1 MSTDDTTP
9 DATPEG
15 AEAAEPTG
23 ADPAGAGGP
32 QPTEAELMAAYEE
45 QLKSIRVEE
54 VVVQSLASLIEIG
67 GRRAGLV
74 PGAQD
79 EADPTQL
86 QVAIEAIRALQP
98 VVAPLIGPNKSQID
112 QALSQLQ
119 LAFAQL
125 TGQSGAPAAEGGG
138 SPDAKPGDPGPSRL
152 WVPGQ

>member
-1 MSTDDTTP
+1 MSNDETP
-9 DATPEG
+9 DETTGGPG
-15 AEAAEPTG
+15 PEAAG
-23 ADPAGAGGP
+23 PAGAGDR

-45 QLKSIRVEE
+45 QMKNIRVEE

-74 PGAQD
+74 PGAQS

-119 LAFAQL
+119 LAFAQM
-125 TGQSGAPAAEGGG
+125 TGQSPASASGESSGGNEPGGA
-138 SPDAKPGDPGPSRL
+138 GPSRL

>member
-1 MSTDDTTP
+1 MSTDETP
-9 DATPEG
+9 DETTAR
-15 AEAAEPTG
+15 AG
-23 ADPAGAGGP
+23 ADAAGAAGAAGDR

-45 QLKSIRVEE
+45 QMKSIRVEE

-74 PGAQD
+74 PGAQS

-119 LAFAQL
+119 LAFAQM
-125 TGQSGAPAAEGGG
+125 TGVSAPPADGAAPGAEKPAA
-138 SPDAKPGDPGPSRL
+138 DPGPSRL

>member
-1 MSTDDTTP
+1 
-9 DATPEG
+9 
-15 AEAAEPTG
+15 
-23 ADPAGAGGP
+23 
-32 QPTEAELMAAYEE
+32 MAAYEE
-45 QLKSIRVEE
+45 QMKNVRVEE

-119 LAFAQL
+119 LAFAQM
-125 TGQSGAPAAEGGG
+125 TGQSGAPAAEGAGAA
-138 SPDAKPGDPGPSRL
+138 DEKPKDPGPSRL

>member
-15 AEAAEPTG
+15 IG
-23 ADPAGAGGP
+23 SDPAGAAGAEGR
-32 QPTEAELMAAYEE
+32 QPSEAELMAAYEE
-45 QLKSIRVEE
+45 QMKSIRVEE

-86 QVAIEAIRALQP
+86 QVAIEAIKALQP
-98 VVAPLIGPNKSQID
+98 VAAPLIGPNKSQIE

-119 LAFAQL
+119 LAFARM
-125 TGQSGAPAAEGGG
+125 TGQSGAPGAAGGG
-138 SPDAKPGDPGPSRL
+138 ASGDKPSDPGPSRL

>member
-1 MSTDDTTP
+1 MSNDETP
-9 DATPEG
+9 DETTTGPGPEATGP
-15 AEAAEPTG
+15 
-23 ADPAGAGGP
+23 GGDH

-45 QLKSIRVEE
+45 QMKNIRVEE

-74 PGAQD
+74 PGAQS

-98 VVAPLIGPNKSQID
+98 VVAPLIGPNKAQID

-119 LAFAQL
+119 LAFAQM
-125 TGQSGAPAAEGGG
+125 TGRPAEPAAGESSGTDK
-138 SPDAKPGDPGPSRL
+138 PDGAGPSRL

>member
-9 DATPEG
+9 DAIPGG
-15 AEAAEPTG
+15 AG
-23 ADPAGAGGP
+23 ADPAGSGAGA
-32 QPTEAELMAAYEE
+32 QPSEAELMAAYEE
-45 QLKSIRVEE
+45 QMKSIRVEE

-119 LAFAQL
+119 LAFAQM

-138 SPDAKPGDPGPSRL
+138 SSDDKPSDPGPSRL

>member
-1 MSTDDTTP
+1 MSSNDPTP
-9 DATPEG
+9 DTNPAGEQ
-15 AEAAEPTG
+15 
-23 ADPAGAGGP
+23 PAGAEGR

-45 QLKSIRVEE
+45 QMKSIRVEE

-98 VVAPLIGPNKSQID
+98 VVAPLIGENKSQID

-119 LAFAQL
+119 MAFAQM
-125 TGQSGAPAAEGGG
+125 TGRKAEPAEGDKPAAD
-138 SPDAKPGDPGPSRL
+138 SPVQPAPNRL

>member
-1 MSTDDTTP
+1 MSSNDATP
-9 DATPEG
+9 DATPEDL
-15 AEAAEPTG
+15 A
-23 ADPAGAGGP
+23 AGAAG
-32 QPTEAELMAAYEE
+32 QPSEEELMAAYEE
-45 QLKSIRVEE
+45 QMKSIRVEE

-119 LAFAQL
+119 LAFAQM
-125 TGQSGAPAAEGGG
+125 TGQSTAPGAEGGAPKAD
-138 SPDAKPGDPGPSRL
+138 SPADPGPSRL

>member
-1 MSTDDTTP
+1 MSNDETPDETTP
-9 DATPEG
+9 SGPGPDA
-15 AEAAEPTG
+15 A
-23 ADPAGAGGP
+23 AGATGDR

-45 QLKSIRVEE
+45 QMKNIRVEE

-119 LAFAQL
+119 LAFAQM
-125 TGQSGAPAAEGGG
+125 TGQSGAPAADGGG
-138 SPDAKPGDPGPSRL
+138 PADDKPNDPGPSRL

>member
-1 MSTDDTTP
+1 MSNDETPDETTP
-9 DATPEG
+9 GPG
-15 AEAAEPTG
+15 PEAAAG
-23 ADPAGAGGP
+23 PAGPGG
-32 QPTEAELMAAYEE
+32 QPPSEAELMAAYEE
-45 QLKSIRVEE
+45 QMKNIRVEE

-119 LAFAQL
+119 LAFAQM
-125 TGQSGAPAAEGGG
+125 TGQSPESAAGPSSGGKEPGGAE
-138 SPDAKPGDPGPSRL
+138 PSRL